1 MKTKNALAN
10 QFYLTCSSA
19 LKTYPDV
26 VDETLLDVFKL
37 NLPIINN
44 EIKNFADLLM
54 GINNA
59 QQYLLKIMDYKNL
72 LILNIKNLNFEVNY
86 YIITEQIK
94 KTVSSIEQHN
104 HWQKI
109 VDYQENKEKTLFQ
122 RLFTKSK
129 VSSEEHT
136 SKSSAIKENL
146 KNLNLKLKVLKTSL
160 KKLDSNKSK
169 HTHTTMSGQSANNI
183 EFNNTE
189 EFFNDLT
196 LSMNK
201 LFLTDIQK
209 ISKATLNKPSEDF
222 PSKKTIHLMEK
233 KYNEE
238 VPEPTNN
245 REFNVY
251 SKNKQLRLEEIRN
264 IIVENLTSINLKE
277 ALGLSECVAVD
288 KKYNVCE
295 NNVKFLDELLK
306 HGNIVRFINNNNKP
320 TDI

>member
-10 QFYLTCSSA
+10 QFYLTCSSS
-19 LKTYPDV
+19 LKTYPEV
-26 VDETLLDVFKL
+26 VDETLLDVFNL

-44 EIKNFADLLM
+44 EIKNFADLLI

-72 LILNIKNLNFEVNY
+72 LIFNIQTLNFEVNY
-86 YIITEQIK
+86 YIVTEQIK
-94 KTVSSIEQHN
+94 TTLSSIKQHN
-104 HWQKI
+104 NWQKS

-122 RLFTKSK
+122 KLFTKSK
-129 VSSEEHT
+129 VSPEEHT

-160 KKLDSNKSK
+160 KKLDGNESK
-169 HTHTTMSGQSANNI
+169 HTHITMRGQSNNNI

-209 ISKATLNKPSEDF
+209 ISRATLNKPSEDF

-251 SKNKQLRLEEIRN
+251 SKNKQLQLEDLRN

-277 ALGLSECVAVD
+277 SLGLNECVVVD
-288 KKYNVCE
+288 KEYNVCE
-295 NNVKFLDELLK
+295 NNVKFLDEMLK
-306 HGNIVRFINNNNKP
+306 HGNIVRFINNNHKAA
-320 TDI
+320 DI